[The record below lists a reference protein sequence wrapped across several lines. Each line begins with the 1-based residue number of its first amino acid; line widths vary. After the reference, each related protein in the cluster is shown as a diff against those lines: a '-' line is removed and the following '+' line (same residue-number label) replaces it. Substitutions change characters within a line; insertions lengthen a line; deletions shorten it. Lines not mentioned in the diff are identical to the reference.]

1 MSSFQERQGS
11 LKIVDAAKVAARGAL
26 FVTEARLRTMLKWI
40 WLIIGL
46 AIANPVLYL
55 VSIGLGV
62 GAYIDENTGGMGV
75 DGVSYI
81 TFLAPAL
88 LATAAIQ
95 GAIDESVYP
104 TLEGFKWNKI
114 FFSMNSTPLSGN
126 HIAMGVFLNSLIRV
140 IFTAVIY
147 WLVMLAFGVLESP
160 RAWLAIFTAVMAGA
174 AFGALMQALAGMLE
188 NEDIF
193 FTVLQRFVIMPLF
206 LFSGTFYPLTNMP
219 IFLQWIG
226 WISPLWHA
234 TELGRWLTYGHEIS
248 SLMLY
253 THFIFLNS
261 LLLFGVIASRR
272 IFTRRL
278 GK

>member
-1 MSSFQERQGS
+1 MSLLRERQGS
-11 LKIVDAAKVAARGAL
+11 LKIVDAAKVAARGAI
-26 FVTEARLRTMLKWI
+26 FVTEARLRAMLKWV

-55 VSIGLGV
+55 ISIGLGV
-62 GAYIDENTGGMGV
+62 GAYIDKNTGGMGV

-104 TLEGFKWNKI
+104 TLEGFKWNKT
-114 FFSMNSTPLSGN
+114 FFSMNATPLSGN
-126 HIAMGVFLNSLIRV
+126 HIAMGVFFNSLIRV

-193 FTVLQRFVIMPLF
+193 FTVLGRFVIMPLF
-206 LFSGTFYPLTNMP
+206 LFSGTFFPLTSMP
-219 IFLQWIG
+219 FYLQWIG

-234 TELGRWLTYGHEIS
+234 TELGRYLTYGHAIS
-248 SLMLY
+248 STMMWVHFTVLLVML
-253 THFIFLNS
+253 ISGLILS
-261 LLLFGVIASRR
+261 AR
-272 IFTRRL
+272 IFTKRL
-278 GK
+278 AK

>member
-1 MSSFQERQGS
+1 MSSFQARQGS
-11 LKIVDAAKVAARGAL
+11 LKIVDSAKVAVRGAI
-26 FVTEARLRTMLKWI
+26 FVTEARLRAMLKWV

-55 VSIGLGV
+55 ISIGLGV
-62 GAYIDENTGGMGV
+62 GAYIDKNTGGMGV
-75 DGVSYI
+75 DGVSYV

-104 TLEGFKWNKI
+104 TLEGFKWNKT
-114 FFSMNSTPLSGN
+114 FFSMNATPLSGN
-126 HIAMGVFLNSLIRV
+126 HIAMGVFFNSLIRV

-188 NEDIF
+188 NEDVF
-193 FTVLQRFVIMPLF
+193 FTVLGRFVIMPLF

-219 IFLQWIG
+219 IYLQWIG

-234 TELGRWLTYGHEIS
+234 TELGRWLSYGHEIS
-248 SLMLY
+248 SQMLY
-253 THFIFLNS
+253 VHFIFLNS
-261 LLLFGVIASRR
+261 LLLIGIIASRR
-272 IFTRRL
+272 IFTKRL

>member
-1 MSSFQERQGS
+1 MGSTTRQGS
-11 LKIVDAAKVAARGAL
+11 IKLVDSAKVAARGAL
-26 FVTEARLRTMLKWI
+26 FVTEARLRAMMKWV
-40 WLIIGL
+40 WLILSL

-62 GAYIDENTGGMGV
+62 GSYIDKNTGGMGV

-126 HIAMGVFLNSLIRV
+126 QIAMGVFFNSLIRV
-140 IFTAVIY
+140 VFTAVIY
-147 WLVMLAFGVLESP
+147 WFVMLAFGVLESP
-160 RAWLAIFTAVMAGA
+160 RAWLAIFTAIMAGA
-174 AFGALMQALAGMLE
+174 AFGAMMQALAGLLE
-188 NEDIF
+188 NENIF
-193 FTVLQRFVIMPLF
+193 FTVLNRFVIMPLF

-219 IFLQWIG
+219 IYLQWIG

-253 THFIFLNS
+253 IHFIFLNS
-261 LLLFGVIASRR
+261 LLLVGIIASRR

>member
-1 MSSFQERQGS
+1 MSTTQERQGS
-11 LKIVDAAKVAARGAL
+11 LKLIDATKVAARGAL

-40 WLIIGL
+40 WLIIGI

-62 GAYIDENTGGMGV
+62 GAYIDKNTGGMGI

-95 GAIDESVYP
+95 GAIDESVFP
-104 TLEGFKWNKI
+104 TLEGFKWNKT
-114 FFSMNSTPLSGN
+114 FFSMNATPLSGN
-126 HIAMGVFLNSLIRV
+126 HIAMGVFFNSLIRV
-140 IFTAVIY
+140 TFTAVMY

-160 RAWLAIFTAVMAGA
+160 RAWLAIFTAIMAGA
-174 AFGALMQALAGMLE
+174 AFGALMQALAGLLE
-188 NEDIF
+188 NENIF
-193 FTVLQRFVIMPLF
+193 FTVLNRFVIMPLF

-219 IFLQWIG
+219 IYLQWVG

-234 TELGRWLTYGHEIS
+234 TELGRWLTYDHEIS
-248 SLMLY
+248 SPMLY
-253 THFIFLNS
+253 VHFIFLNS
-261 LLLFGVIASRR
+261 LLVIGLIASRR

>member
-1 MSSFQERQGS
+1 MSQLHQRQGS

-26 FVTEARLRTMLKWI
+26 FVTEGRLRAMLKWI
-40 WLIIGL
+40 WLIISL

-104 TLEGFKWNKI
+104 TLEGFKWDKT
-114 FFSMNSTPLSGN
+114 FFSMNATPISGN
-126 HIAMGVFLNSLIRV
+126 HIAMGVFYNSLIRV
-140 IFTAVIY
+140 TFTAVIY
-147 WLVMLAFGVLESP
+147 WFVMLAFGVLESP
-160 RAWLAIFTAVMAGA
+160 RAWMAIFTAIMAGA
-174 AFGALMQALAGMLE
+174 AFGALMQALAGLLE
-188 NEDIF
+188 NENIF
-193 FTVLQRFVIMPLF
+193 FTVLNRFVIMPLF

-253 THFIFLNS
+253 VHFIFLNT
-261 LLLFGVIASRR
+261 LLIVGVIASRR

>member
-11 LKIVDAAKVAARGAL
+11 LKIVDAAKVAARGSI
-26 FVTEARLRTMLKWI
+26 FVAEARLRAMLKWI
-40 WLIIGL
+40 WLIISL

-62 GAYIDENTGGMGV
+62 GAYIDKNTGGMGV

-104 TLEGFKWNKI
+104 TLEGFKWNKT
-114 FFSMNSTPLSGN
+114 FFSMNATPLSGN
-126 HIAMGVFLNSLIRV
+126 HIAMGVFFNSLIRV

-147 WLVMLAFGVLESP
+147 WFVMLAFGVLESP

-174 AFGALMQALAGMLE
+174 AFGAMMQALAGMLE

-219 IFLQWIG
+219 LYLQWIG

-234 TELGRWLTYGHEIS
+234 TELGRWLSYGHEIS
-248 SLMLY
+248 TLMLY

-261 LLLFGVIASRR
+261 LLLIGIIASRR

>member
-1 MSSFQERQGS
+1 MSQLQQRQGS
-11 LKIVDAAKVAARGAL
+11 LKIVDAARVAARGAL
-26 FVTEARLRTMLKWI
+26 FVTEARLRGMLTWV
-40 WLIIGL
+40 WLIIGIS
-46 AIANPVLYL
+46 IANPVLYL

-62 GAYIDENTGGMGV
+62 GAYIDKNTGGMGV

-95 GAIDESVYP
+95 GAIDESVFP

-126 HIAMGVFLNSLIRV
+126 HIAMGVFFNSLIRV
-140 IFTAVIY
+140 IFTAVMY
-147 WLVMLAFGVLESP
+147 WLVMLLFGVLEAP

-174 AFGALMQALAGMLE
+174 AFGAMMQALAGLLE
-188 NEDIF
+188 NENIF
-193 FTVLQRFVIMPLF
+193 FTVLNRFVIMPLF

-219 IFLQWIG
+219 IYLQWIG

-248 SLMLY
+248 TQMLY
-253 THFIFLNS
+253 VHFVFLNS
-261 LLLFGVIASRR
+261 LLLIGVIASRR

-278 GK
+278 AK

>member
-1 MSSFQERQGS
+1 MSSFQARQGS
-11 LKIVDAAKVAARGAL
+11 LKIVDAAKVAARGSI
-26 FVTEARLRTMLKWI
+26 FVAEARLRAMLKWI
-40 WLIIGL
+40 WLIISL

-62 GAYIDENTGGMGV
+62 GAYIDKNTGGMGV

-104 TLEGFKWNKI
+104 TLEGFKWNKT
-114 FFSMNSTPLSGN
+114 FFSMNATPLSGN
-126 HIAMGVFLNSLIRV
+126 HIAMGVFFNSLIRV

-147 WLVMLAFGVLESP
+147 WFVMLAFGVLESP
-160 RAWLAIFTAVMAGA
+160 RAWLAIITAIMAGA
-174 AFGALMQALAGMLE
+174 AFGAMMQALAGMLE

-219 IFLQWIG
+219 IYLQWIG

>member
-1 MSSFQERQGS
+1 MSSFQNRQGS
-11 LKIVDAAKVAARGAL
+11 LKIVDAAKVAARGSL
-26 FVTEARLRTMLKWI
+26 FVTEARLRAMLKWI
-40 WLIIGL
+40 WLILGI

-62 GAYIDENTGGMGV
+62 GAYIDKNTGGMGV

-104 TLEGFKWNKI
+104 TLEGFKWDKI

-126 HIAMGVFLNSLIRV
+126 HIAMGVFFNSVIRV
-140 IFTAVIY
+140 TFTAIIY

-160 RAWLAIFTAVMAGA
+160 RAWMAIFTAIMAGA
-174 AFGALMQALAGMLE
+174 AFGAMMQALAGMLE

-219 IFLQWIG
+219 IYLQWIG

-248 SLMLY
+248 TLMLY
-253 THFIFLNS
+253 THFVFLNS
-261 LLLFGVIASRR
+261 ILVIAVIASRR

>member
-62 GAYIDENTGGMGV
+62 GAYIDKNTGGMGV

-147 WLVMLAFGVLESP
+147 WFVMLAFGVLESP

-188 NEDIF
+188 NQDIF

-234 TELGRWLTYGHEIS
+234 TELGRWLTYGSEIS
-248 SLMLY
+248 TQMLIV
-253 THFIFLNS
+253 HFVFLNS
-261 LLLFGVIASRR
+261 ILVIGLFASRR

>member
-1 MSSFQERQGS
+1 MSSFQNRQGS
-11 LKIVDAAKVAARGAL
+11 LKFVDAAKVAARGTI
-26 FVTEARLRTMLKWI
+26 FVTEARLRAMLKWI
-40 WLIIGL
+40 WLILGI

-62 GAYIDENTGGMGV
+62 GAYIDKNTGGMGV

-104 TLEGFKWNKI
+104 TLEGFKWDKI

-126 HIAMGVFLNSLIRV
+126 HIAMGVFFNSVIRV
-140 IFTAVIY
+140 TFTAVIY
-147 WLVMLAFGVLESP
+147 WFVMLAFGVLESP
-160 RAWLAIFTAVMAGA
+160 RAWLAIFTAIMAGA

-219 IFLQWIG
+219 IYLQWIG

-234 TELGRWLTYGHEIS
+234 TELGRWLSYGHEIS

-261 LLLFGVIASRR
+261 LLLIGIIASRR

>member
-1 MSSFQERQGS
+1 MSSFQTRQGS
-11 LKIVDAAKVAARGAL
+11 LKIVDAAKVAARGTI
-26 FVTEARLRTMLKWI
+26 FVTEARLRAMLKWI
-40 WLIIGL
+40 WLILGI

-62 GAYIDENTGGMGV
+62 GAYIDKNTGGMGV

-104 TLEGFKWNKI
+104 TLEGFKWDKI

-126 HIAMGVFLNSLIRV
+126 HIAMGVFFNSVIRV
-140 IFTAVIY
+140 TFTAVIY

-160 RAWLAIFTAVMAGA
+160 RAWMAIFTAIMAGA
-174 AFGALMQALAGMLE
+174 AFGAMMQALAGMLE

-219 IFLQWIG
+219 IYLQWIG

-248 SLMLY
+248 TLMLY
-253 THFIFLNS
+253 AHFVFLNS
-261 LLLFGVIASRR
+261 ILVIAVIASRR

>member
-1 MSSFQERQGS
+1 MSSFQSRQGS
-11 LKIVDAAKVAARGAL
+11 LKIVDAAKVAARGSI
-26 FVTEARLRTMLKWI
+26 FVAEARLRTMLKWI
-40 WLIIGL
+40 WLIISL

-62 GAYIDENTGGMGV
+62 GAYIDKNTGGMGV

-114 FFSMNSTPLSGN
+114 FFSMNATPLSGN
-126 HIAMGVFLNSLIRV
+126 HIATGVFLNSLIRV
-140 IFTAVIY
+140 TFTAIIY

-160 RAWLAIFTAVMAGA
+160 RAWLAIFTAIMAGA
-174 AFGALMQALAGMLE
+174 AFGAMMQALAGMLE

-193 FTVLQRFVIMPLF
+193 FTVLNRFVIMPLF

-219 IFLQWIG
+219 IYLQWIG

-261 LLLFGVIASRR
+261 LLLIGIIASRR

>member
-1 MSSFQERQGS
+1 MSLLRERQGS
-11 LKIVDAAKVAARGAL
+11 LKIVDAAKVAARGAI
-26 FVTEARLRTMLKWI
+26 FVTEARLRAMLKWV

-55 VSIGLGV
+55 ISIGLGV
-62 GAYIDENTGGMGV
+62 GAYIDKNTGGMGV
-75 DGVSYI
+75 DGVSYV

-104 TLEGFKWNKI
+104 TLEGFKWNKT
-114 FFSMNSTPLSGN
+114 FFSMNATPLSGN

-188 NEDIF
+188 NEDVF
-193 FTVLQRFVIMPLF
+193 FTVLGRFVIMPLF

-219 IFLQWIG
+219 IYLQWIG

-234 TELGRWLTYGHEIS
+234 TELGRWLSYGHEIS
-248 SLMLY
+248 SQMLY
-253 THFIFLNS
+253 VHFIFLNS
-261 LLLFGVIASRR
+261 LLLIGIIASRR
-272 IFTRRL
+272 IFTKRL

>member
-1 MSSFQERQGS
+1 MSSFQTRQGS
-11 LKIVDAAKVAARGAL
+11 LKIVDAAKVAARGTI
-26 FVTEARLRTMLKWI
+26 FVTEARLRAMLKWI
-40 WLIIGL
+40 WLILGI

-62 GAYIDENTGGMGV
+62 GAYIDKNTGGMGV

-104 TLEGFKWNKI
+104 TLEGFKWDKI

-126 HIAMGVFLNSLIRV
+126 HIAMGVFFNSLIRV
-140 IFTAVIY
+140 TFTAVIY
-147 WLVMLAFGVLESP
+147 WFVMLAFGVLESP
-160 RAWLAIFTAVMAGA
+160 RAWLAIFTAIMAGA
-174 AFGALMQALAGMLE
+174 AFGAMMQALAGMLE

-219 IFLQWIG
+219 IYLQWIG

-248 SLMLY
+248 TLMLY
-253 THFIFLNS
+253 SHFVFLNS
-261 LLLFGVIASRR
+261 ILVIAVIASRQ

>member
-1 MSSFQERQGS
+1 MSLLRERQGS
-11 LKIVDAAKVAARGAL
+11 LKIVDAAKVAARGAI
-26 FVTEARLRTMLKWI
+26 FVTEARLRTMLKWV

-55 VSIGLGV
+55 ISIGLGV
-62 GAYIDENTGGMGV
+62 GAYIDKNTGGMGV

-104 TLEGFKWNKI
+104 TLEGFKWNKT
-114 FFSMNSTPLSGN
+114 FFSMNATPLSGN
-126 HIAMGVFLNSLIRV
+126 HIAMGVFFNSLIRV

-193 FTVLQRFVIMPLF
+193 FTVLGRFVIMPLF

-219 IFLQWIG
+219 IYLQWIG

-234 TELGRWLTYGHEIS
+234 TELGRWLSYGHEIS
-248 SLMLY
+248 SQMLY
-253 THFIFLNS
+253 VHFIFLNS
-261 LLLFGVIASRR
+261 LLIIGIIASRR
-272 IFTRRL
+272 IFTKRL

>member
-1 MSSFQERQGS
+1 MSSFQARQGS
-11 LKIVDAAKVAARGAL
+11 LKIVDAAKVAARGAI
-26 FVTEARLRTMLKWI
+26 FVTEARLRSMLKWI
-40 WLIIGL
+40 WLIIAI

-55 VSIGLGV
+55 VSIGLGL
-62 GAYIDENTGGMGV
+62 GSFIDQNAGSTGV
-75 DGVSYI
+75 DGVSYL

-95 GAIDESVYP
+95 GALDESVFP
-104 TLEGFKWNKI
+104 TLEGFKWNKL
-114 FFSMNSTPLSGN
+114 FFSMNATPLSGN
-126 HIAMGVFLNSLIRV
+126 HIAMGVFFNSLIRTV
-140 IFTAVIY
+140 FTAVLY

-160 RAWLAIFTAVMAGA
+160 RAWLAIFTAIMAGA
-174 AFGALMQALAGMLE
+174 AFGAFMQALAGFLE
-188 NEDIF
+188 NENVF
-193 FTVLQRFVIMPLF
+193 FTIVERFIIMPLF

-219 IFLQWIG
+219 IYLQWIG

-248 SLMLY
+248 TLMLY

-261 LLLFGVIASRR
+261 LLLIGIIASRR

>member
-1 MSSFQERQGS
+1 MSSFQARQGS
-11 LKIVDAAKVAARGAL
+11 LKIVDAAKVAAHGAL
-26 FVTEARLRTMLKWI
+26 FVTEARLRNMLKWF
-40 WLIIGL
+40 WLIIAI

-62 GAYIDENTGGMGV
+62 GAYIDKNTGGMGV

-95 GAIDESVYP
+95 GAIDESVFP
-104 TLEGFKWNKI
+104 TLEGFKWNKV

-126 HIAMGVFLNSLIRV
+126 HIAMGVFFNSLIRV
-140 IFTAVIY
+140 TFTAIIY

-160 RAWLAIFTAVMAGA
+160 RAWLAIFTAIMAGA
-174 AFGALMQALAGMLE
+174 AFGALMQALAGLLE
-188 NEDIF
+188 NENMF
-193 FTVLQRFVIMPLF
+193 FTVLNRFVIMPLF

-219 IFLQWIG
+219 IYLQWIG

-248 SLMLY
+248 TLMLY

-261 LLLFGVIASRR
+261 LLLIGIIASRR

>member
-1 MSSFQERQGS
+1 MSTTQERQGS
-11 LKIVDAAKVAARGAL
+11 LKIIDAAKVAARGAL
-26 FVTEARLRTMLKWI
+26 YVTEARLRTMLKWI
-40 WLIIGL
+40 WLIISL

-62 GAYIDENTGGMGV
+62 GTYIDKNTGGMGI

-126 HIAMGVFLNSLIRV
+126 HIAMGVFFNSLIRV
-140 IFTAVIY
+140 VFTAVIY
-147 WLVMLAFGVLESP
+147 WFVMLVFGVLETS
-160 RAWLAIFTAVMAGA
+160 RAWLAIPTAVMAGA
-174 AFGALMQALAGMLE
+174 AFGALMQSIAGLLE
-188 NEDIF
+188 NENIF
-193 FTVLQRFVIMPLF
+193 FVIFNRFVIMPLF

-219 IFLQWIG
+219 IYLQWIG

-248 SLMLY
+248 SLMVY

-261 LLLFGVIASRR
+261 LLLIGIIASRR

-278 GK
+278 AK

>member
-11 LKIVDAAKVAARGAL
+11 LKIVDAAKVAARGSI
-26 FVTEARLRTMLKWI
+26 FVAEARLRAMLKWI
-40 WLIIGL
+40 WLIISL

-62 GAYIDENTGGMGV
+62 GAYIDKNTGGMGV

-104 TLEGFKWNKI
+104 TLEGFKWNKT
-114 FFSMNSTPLSGN
+114 FFSMNATPLSGN
-126 HIAMGVFLNSLIRV
+126 HIAMGVFFNSLIRV
-140 IFTAVIY
+140 IFTAVTY
-147 WLVMLAFGVLESP
+147 WFVMLAFGVLESP

-174 AFGALMQALAGMLE
+174 AFGAIMQALAGMLE
-188 NEDIF
+188 NENIF

-219 IFLQWIG
+219 IYLQWIG

-234 TELGRWLTYGHEIS
+234 TELGRWLSYGHEIS
-248 SLMLY
+248 TLMLY

-261 LLLFGVIASRR
+261 LLLIGIIASRR

>member
-1 MSSFQERQGS
+1 MSSLRERQGS
-11 LKIVDAAKVAARGAL
+11 LKIVDAAKVAARGAI
-26 FVTEARLRTMLKWI
+26 FVTEARLRTMLKWV

-62 GAYIDENTGGMGV
+62 GAYIDKNTGGMGV

-104 TLEGFKWNKI
+104 TLEGFKWNKT
-114 FFSMNSTPLSGN
+114 FFSMNATPLSGN

-193 FTVLQRFVIMPLF
+193 FTVLGRFVIMPLF

-219 IFLQWIG
+219 IYLQWIG

-234 TELGRWLTYGHEIS
+234 TELGRWLSYGHEIS
-248 SLMLY
+248 SQMLY
-253 THFIFLNS
+253 VHFIFLNS
-261 LLLFGVIASRR
+261 LLLIGIIASRR
-272 IFTRRL
+272 IFTKRL

>member
-1 MSSFQERQGS
+1 MSQLQQRQGS
-11 LKIVDAAKVAARGAL
+11 LKIVDAARVAARGAL
-26 FVTEARLRTMLKWI
+26 FVTEARLRTMLKWV
-40 WLIIGL
+40 WLIISIS
-46 AIANPVLYL
+46 IANPVLYL

-62 GAYIDENTGGMGV
+62 GAYIDKNTGGMGV

-95 GAIDESVYP
+95 GAIDESVFP

-126 HIAMGVFLNSLIRV
+126 HIAMGVFFNSLIRV
-140 IFTAVIY
+140 IFTAVMY
-147 WLVMLAFGVLESP
+147 WLVMLAFGVLEAP
-160 RAWLAIFTAVMAGA
+160 RAWLAIFTVVMAGA
-174 AFGALMQALAGMLE
+174 AFGAMMQALAGMLE
-188 NEDIF
+188 NENIF
-193 FTVLQRFVIMPLF
+193 FTVLNRFVIMPLF

-219 IFLQWIG
+219 IYLQWIG

-248 SLMLY
+248 TQMLY
-253 THFIFLNS
+253 VHFVFLNS
-261 LLLFGVIASRR
+261 LLLIGVIASRR

-278 GK
+278 AK

>member
-1 MSSFQERQGS
+1 MSSIQTRQGS
-11 LKIVDAAKVAARGAL
+11 LKIVNAAKVAARGAI
-26 FVTEARLRTMLKWI
+26 FVTEARLRAMLKWV
-40 WLIIGL
+40 WLILSI

-55 VSIGLGV
+55 VSIGLGL
-62 GAYIDENTGGMGV
+62 GSYIDENTGAMGV
-75 DGVSYI
+75 DGVSYL

-95 GAIDESVYP
+95 GAMDESVYP
-104 TLEGFKWNKI
+104 TLEGFKWNKT
-114 FFSMNSTPLSGN
+114 FFSMNATPLSGN
-126 HIAMGVFLNSLIRV
+126 HIAMGVFLNSLIRT

-147 WLVMLAFGVLESP
+147 WLVMLAFGVLDSP

-174 AFGALMQALAGMLE
+174 AFGALMQALAGLLE
-188 NEDIF
+188 NENVF
-193 FTVLQRFVIMPLF
+193 FTMVERFIVMPLF

-234 TELGRWLTYGHEIS
+234 TELGRWLTYGSEIS
-248 SLMLY
+248 TPMLF

-261 LLLFGVIASRR
+261 ILIFGLIASRR

>member
-1 MSSFQERQGS
+1 MSSFQTRQGS
-11 LKIVDAAKVAARGAL
+11 LKIVDAAKVAARGTI
-26 FVTEARLRTMLKWI
+26 FVTEARLRAMLKWI
-40 WLIIGL
+40 WLILGI

-62 GAYIDENTGGMGV
+62 GAYIDKNTGGMGV

-104 TLEGFKWNKI
+104 TLEGFKWDKI

-126 HIAMGVFLNSLIRV
+126 HIAMGVFFNSLIRV
-140 IFTAVIY
+140 TFTAVIY
-147 WLVMLAFGVLESP
+147 WFVMLAFGVLESP

-219 IFLQWIG
+219 IYLQWIG

-248 SLMLY
+248 TLMLY
-253 THFIFLNS
+253 SHFVFLNS
-261 LLLFGVIASRR
+261 ILVIAVIASRR

>member
-1 MSSFQERQGS
+1 MSQLQQRQGS
-11 LKIVDAAKVAARGAL
+11 LKIVDAARVAARGAL
-26 FVTEARLRTMLKWI
+26 FVTEARLRTMLKWV
-40 WLIIGL
+40 WLIIGIS
-46 AIANPVLYL
+46 IANPVLYL

-62 GAYIDENTGGMGV
+62 GAYIDKNTGGMGV

-95 GAIDESVYP
+95 GAIDESVFP

-126 HIAMGVFLNSLIRV
+126 HIAMGVFFNSLIRV
-140 IFTAVIY
+140 IFTAVMY
-147 WLVMLAFGVLESP
+147 WLVMLAFGVLEAP

-174 AFGALMQALAGMLE
+174 AFGAMMQALAGMLE
-188 NEDIF
+188 NENIF
-193 FTVLQRFVIMPLF
+193 FTVLNRFVIMPLF
-206 LFSGTFYPLTNMP
+206 LFSGTFYPLTKMP
-219 IFLQWIG
+219 IYLQWIG

-248 SLMLY
+248 TQMLY
-253 THFIFLNS
+253 VHFVFLNS
-261 LLLFGVIASRR
+261 LLLIGVIASRR

-278 GK
+278 AK

>member
-26 FVTEARLRTMLKWI
+26 FVTEARLRAMLKWI
-40 WLIIGL
+40 WLILGI

-104 TLEGFKWNKI
+104 TLEGFKWDKI

-126 HIAMGVFLNSLIRV
+126 HIAMGVFFNSVIRV
-140 IFTAVIY
+140 SFTAVIY
-147 WLVMLAFGVLESP
+147 WFVMLAFGVLDSP
-160 RAWLAIFTAVMAGA
+160 RAWLAIFTAIMAGA
-174 AFGALMQALAGMLE
+174 AFGALMQALAGLLE

-193 FTVLQRFVIMPLF
+193 FTILQRFVIMPLF

-234 TELGRWLTYGHEIS
+234 TELGRWLTYGSEIS
-248 SLMLY
+248 TPMLLL
-253 THFIFLNS
+253 HFIFLNS
-261 LLLFGVIASRR
+261 ILIFGLIASRR
-272 IFTRRL
+272 IFTKRL

>member
-1 MSSFQERQGS
+1 MSSFQTRQGS
-11 LKIVDAAKVAARGAL
+11 LKIVDAAKVAARGSI
-26 FVTEARLRTMLKWI
+26 FVAEARLRTMMKWI

-62 GAYIDENTGGMGV
+62 GAYIDKNTGGMGV

-126 HIAMGVFLNSLIRV
+126 HIATGVFLNSLIRV
-140 IFTAVIY
+140 TFTAIIY

-160 RAWLAIFTAVMAGA
+160 RAWMAIFTAIMAGA
-174 AFGALMQALAGMLE
+174 AFGAMMQALAGMLE

-219 IFLQWIG
+219 IYLQWIG

-234 TELGRWLTYGHEIS
+234 TELGRWLSYGHEIS

-261 LLLFGVIASRR
+261 LLIIGVIASRR

>member
-1 MSSFQERQGS
+1 MSQLQQRQGS

-26 FVTEARLRTMLKWI
+26 FVTEARLRTMLKWV
-40 WLIIGL
+40 WLIISIS
-46 AIANPVLYL
+46 IANPVLYL

-62 GAYIDENTGGMGV
+62 GAYIDKNTGGMGV

-95 GAIDESVYP
+95 GAIDESVFP

-126 HIAMGVFLNSLIRV
+126 HIAMGVFFNSLIRV
-140 IFTAVIY
+140 IFTAVMY
-147 WLVMLAFGVLESP
+147 WFVMLLFGVLEAP

-174 AFGALMQALAGMLE
+174 AFGAMMQALAGLLE
-188 NEDIF
+188 NENIF
-193 FTVLQRFVIMPLF
+193 FTVLNRFVIMPLF

-219 IFLQWIG
+219 IYLQWIG

-248 SLMLY
+248 TQMLY
-253 THFIFLNS
+253 VHFVFLNS
-261 LLLFGVIASRR
+261 LLLIGVIASRR

-278 GK
+278 AK

>member
-1 MSSFQERQGS
+1 MSLLRERQGS
-11 LKIVDAAKVAARGAL
+11 LKIVDSAKVAARGAI
-26 FVTEARLRTMLKWI
+26 FVTEARLRAMLKWV

-55 VSIGLGV
+55 ISIGLGV
-62 GAYIDENTGGMGV
+62 GAYIDKNTGGMGV
-75 DGVSYI
+75 DGVSYV

-104 TLEGFKWNKI
+104 TLEGFKWNKT
-114 FFSMNSTPLSGN
+114 FFSMNATPLSGN
-126 HIAMGVFLNSLIRV
+126 HIAMGVFFNSLIRV

-188 NEDIF
+188 NEDVF
-193 FTVLQRFVIMPLF
+193 FTVLGRFVIMPLF

-219 IFLQWIG
+219 IYLQWIG

-234 TELGRWLTYGHEIS
+234 TELGRWLSYGHEIS
-248 SLMLY
+248 SQMLY
-253 THFIFLNS
+253 VHFIFLNS
-261 LLLFGVIASRR
+261 LLLVGIIASRR
-272 IFTRRL
+272 IFTKRL

>member
-1 MSSFQERQGS
+1 MSSFQTRQGS
-11 LKIVDAAKVAARGAL
+11 LKIVDAAKVAARGSI
-26 FVTEARLRTMLKWI
+26 FVAEARLRTMMKWI

-62 GAYIDENTGGMGV
+62 GAYIDKNTGGMGV

-126 HIAMGVFLNSLIRV
+126 HIATGVFLNSLVRV
-140 IFTAVIY
+140 TFTAIIY
-147 WLVMLAFGVLESP
+147 WLVMLVFGVLESP
-160 RAWLAIFTAVMAGA
+160 RAWLAIFTAIMAGA
-174 AFGALMQALAGMLE
+174 AFGAMMQALAGMLE

-193 FTVLQRFVIMPLF
+193 FTVLNRFVIMPLF

-219 IFLQWIG
+219 IYLQWIG

-248 SLMLY
+248 TLMLY

-261 LLLFGVIASRR
+261 LLLIGIIASRR

>member
-1 MSSFQERQGS
+1 MSQLQQRQGS
-11 LKIVDAAKVAARGAL
+11 LKIVDAARVAARGAL
-26 FVTEARLRTMLKWI
+26 FVTEARLRTMLKWV
-40 WLIIGL
+40 WLIISIS
-46 AIANPVLYL
+46 IANPVLYL

-62 GAYIDENTGGMGV
+62 GAYIDKNTGGMGV

-95 GAIDESVYP
+95 GAIDESVFP

-126 HIAMGVFLNSLIRV
+126 HIAMGVFFNSLIRV
-140 IFTAVIY
+140 IFTAVMY
-147 WLVMLAFGVLESP
+147 WLVMLAFGVLEAP

-174 AFGALMQALAGMLE
+174 AFGAMMQALAGLLE
-188 NEDIF
+188 NENIF
-193 FTVLQRFVIMPLF
+193 FTVLNRFVIMPLF

-219 IFLQWIG
+219 IYLQWIG

-248 SLMLY
+248 TQMLY
-253 THFIFLNS
+253 VHFVFLNS
-261 LLLFGVIASRR
+261 LLLIGVIASRR

-278 GK
+278 AK

>member
-1 MSSFQERQGS
+1 MSSTTRQGS
-11 LKIVDAAKVAARGAL
+11 LKLVDSAKVAARGAL
-26 FVTEARLRTMLKWI
+26 FVTEARLRAMMKWV
-40 WLIIGL
+40 WLIISL

-62 GAYIDENTGGMGV
+62 GSYIDKNTGGMGV

-126 HIAMGVFLNSLIRV
+126 QIAMGVFFNSLIRV
-140 IFTAVIY
+140 VFTAVIY
-147 WLVMLAFGVLESP
+147 WFVMLAFGVLESP
-160 RAWLAIFTAVMAGA
+160 RAWLAIFTAIMAGA
-174 AFGALMQALAGMLE
+174 AFGAMMQALAGLLE
-188 NEDIF
+188 NENIF
-193 FTVLQRFVIMPLF
+193 FTVLNRFVIMPLF

-219 IFLQWIG
+219 IYLQWIG

-253 THFIFLNS
+253 IHFIFLNS
-261 LLLFGVIASRR
+261 LLLVGIIASRR